1 MAWAGA
7 GAGAEAWAGW
17 PARKDLVRLARVG
30 GVAPDW
36 PGYDGLVTQRSR
48 HTTALALAL
57 VLAAA
62 APLGGCGGDERGP
75 EGPRLKPLVIKE
87 QTSSVTQGAGG
98 YVVTWAGVVANPN
111 RWYFGENVAA
121 TVVGRDA
128 AGKEVVRME
137 QPLDAVPPSGAL
149 KFTGQATASA
159 RPVDVKLTY
168 KPAVWRRASRVPSAY
183 VPFPI
188 SSAGTE
194 KLGNGSYLVTGAVAN
209 PYAKA
214 ATSLVVTALL
224 RDGAGK
230 LVGGA
235 STYVDDVHA
244 GAPRRF
250 VLTVDSLNGAG
261 AVASTDITARTWGS
275 SGRPYEELAL
285 SGAVPASTVRPRTP
299 PFTRDRGYQA
309 MPVDRR
315 P

>member
-1 MAWAGA
+1 M
-7 GAGAEAWAGW
+7 
-17 PARKDLVRLARVG
+17 
-30 GVAPDW
+30 
-36 PGYDGLVTQRSR
+36 THRSR
-48 HTTALALAL
+48 SITTAL
-57 VLAAA
+57 VLALGTAA
-62 APLGGCGGDERGP
+62 ALLTGCGGEP
-75 EGPRLKPLVIKE
+75 EPKRPPLKPLVIKE
-87 QTSSVTQGAGG
+87 QTSSVTQGTGG
-98 YVVTWAGVVANPN
+98 YVVTWAGVIGNPN

-137 QPLDAVPPSGAL
+137 QPLDAVPPSGSL

-168 KPAVWRRASRVPSAY
+168 KPAQWRLASRIPSAF

-188 SSAGTE
+188 SSANTE
-194 KLGNGSYLVTGAVAN
+194 KLGNGSYLVTGAVGN
-209 PYAKA
+209 PYQKA

-224 RDGAGK
+224 RDAAGR

-244 GAPRRF
+244 GSPRRF
-250 VLTVDSLNGAG
+250 VLTVDSLNGTG
-261 AVASTDITARTWGS
+261 PVTRTDITARTWGS
-275 SGRPYEELAL
+275 SGRPYEELAM
-285 SGAVPASTVRPRTP
+285 SGAMPPSTARPKTP
-299 PFTRDRGYQA
+299 PFARDRGYQA